1 MLYVDIPSKI
11 IYGCLFLF
19 STLTVVFGWLVVQGL
34 YELQLGSYVALL
46 FSWIIS
52 IICWVL
58 VLVLFFI
65 LHDKRKQWNEN
76 VINMVIIVV
85 YIIPIIIYFYL
96 LNLIDQSINYF
107 LWVYT
112 LVSGIFSVV
121 SMILAISLISWRQGR
136 QLKMSFWRS

>member
-1 MLYVDIPSKI
+1 MRYLEKHIINDLKTKIVFLSGPRQVGKTFLAKTKYVTVG
-11 IYGCLFLF
+11 Y
-19 STLTVVFGWLVVQGL
+19 TLIDDLITNN
-34 YELQLGSYVALL
+34 
-46 FSWIIS
+46 
-52 IICWVL
+52 
-58 VLVLFFI
+58 
-65 LHDKRKQWNEN
+65 D
-76 VINMVIIVV
+76 
-85 YIIPIIIYFYL
+85 L

>member
-34 YELQLGSYVALL
+34 YELQLGSYVALI